1 MWPLLSNAL
10 SEVRITIDCQRQRT
24 YRLAKPTMIRARL
37 PNHAG
42 GRR

>member
-24 YRLAKPTMIRARL
+24 YRLATMIRARL